1 MVRIIIKL
9 QIIIIFS
16 SLLSAIPRFAIQEGA
31 SCNLCHIDPNGGGL
45 RNEYG
50 IIMTSKEDLPR
61 SPGGKISKNYT
72 GIINDHIR
80 VGGDIR
86 FLNFNTMQ
94 SNQVTSALFPMQ
106 SNFYGY
112 WKISEA
118 GAVFASMDLLR
129 SNNEIWV
136 NWDGLLP
143 MNGYLKVGK
152 DLPAYGLNVD
162 DHTSFIRGGNIRK
175 KSLLQEGLIFSPYLS
190 YPGLLEIGF
199 NFGDIYLSQ
208 SISNQFINYSSSGG
222 FDEYLHDKAFTTR
235 IEWFPTLNRINGMI
249 GASLLQQGI
258 VRFQGIFGGISLG
271 KLTWVGEVDIAENW
285 LSDGTV
291 LASLSELTYDFIP
304 GVDLQVKFDFFD
316 EDIDTTGGALQRLTF
331 GVEYVPVPFVGL
343 NIQARLTEVI
353 GSSEAIEPEFLIQ
366 LHTWF

>member
-199 NFGDIYLSQ
+199 NFGDIY
-208 SISNQFINYSSSGG
+208 
-222 FDEYLHDKAFTTR
+222 
-235 IEWFPTLNRINGMI
+235 
-249 GASLLQQGI
+249 
-258 VRFQGIFGGISLG
+258 
-271 KLTWVGEVDIAENW
+271 
-285 LSDGTV
+285 
-291 LASLSELTYDFIP
+291 
-304 GVDLQVKFDFFD
+304 
-316 EDIDTTGGALQRLTF
+316 
-331 GVEYVPVPFVGL
+331 
-343 NIQARLTEVI
+343 
-353 GSSEAIEPEFLIQ
+353 
-366 LHTWF
+366 